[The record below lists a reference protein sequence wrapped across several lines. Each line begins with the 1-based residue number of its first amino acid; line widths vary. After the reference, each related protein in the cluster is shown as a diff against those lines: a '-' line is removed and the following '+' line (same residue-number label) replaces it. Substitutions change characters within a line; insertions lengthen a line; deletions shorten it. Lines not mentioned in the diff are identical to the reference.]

1 VDDATTDDAMT
12 DDAMTAAEL
21 STEFDR
27 LSLHQTLIDFEIA
40 NARVRDLTARL
51 LDMTNRLREA
61 NDEGARARAET
72 VRQAADHELLRVE
85 HEKMVRS
92 RTYRVAQGIVAVS
105 LFLRR

>member
-1 VDDATTDDAMT
+1 VDDAATDDT
-12 DDAMTAAEL
+12 MTAAEL

-51 LDMTNRLREA
+51 LELNKQLLDANHELAREREEMA
-61 NDEGARARAET
+61 
-72 VRQAADHELLRVE
+72 RQAAVHGKLRVE
-85 HEKMVRS
+85 YDQMVES
-92 RTYRVAQGIVAVS
+92 RTYRVARGIVAIR

>member
-1 VDDATTDDAMT
+1 
-12 DDAMTAAEL
+12 MTAAEL

-51 LDMTNRLREA
+51 LDLTRQLLEA
-61 NDEGARARAET
+61 NHEVAVAREET
-72 VRQAADHELLRVE
+72 ARQAAV
-85 HEKMVRS
+85 HEKLRAEYDQMVES
-92 RTYRVAQGIVAVS
+92 RTWRVAKGIVAIR